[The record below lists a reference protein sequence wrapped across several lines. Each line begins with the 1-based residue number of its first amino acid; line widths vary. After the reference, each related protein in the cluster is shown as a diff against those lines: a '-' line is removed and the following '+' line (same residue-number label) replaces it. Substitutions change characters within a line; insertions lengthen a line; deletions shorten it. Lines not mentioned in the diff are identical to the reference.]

1 MSNQTKKLT
10 LMAFI
15 LMMLT
20 SVFGVTNIGIG
31 FYRMGYAA
39 IPMFTIGGL
48 FYFIPYI
55 MMMVE
60 LATGFHG
67 EKGGIYTWME
77 KSVSIKFA
85 FIGIMMWYSSYVIW
99 MFGKSLSLWVPLS
112 FAIFGKDITVIPV
125 EFGGIDFGPFL
136 LGVVGILVML
146 ILTKIITGGASKLA
160 IVTSVGGMSVVALN
174 GVLLIGG
181 LFAVV
186 HNIGVDGHMFKETL
200 TAASLYT
207 SPNPDYVSTMP
218 FLGFVVFA
226 VFAYGGTEAIA
237 GVASDLENPERDLK
251 RGIFLSGAF
260 IVVAYIIGF
269 FMVGAALEWSQFGE
283 GVSSLSALFLI
294 MGYLGDSIAGTDGS
308 MLGSL
313 LTRISGL
320 GMFLSYVGAMVAL
333 GYAPLKQ
340 LIEGTPKEFW
350 PESFEQ
356 VNENGI
362 RVGAIKVQ
370 MIIVII
376 FIALKSILSLIDP
389 DGAAKLYELIIT
401 MTNVGMTI
409 PYVFLIWAWYKF
421 RTNDELKKDVILI
434 KSNAAIIFCLISTI
448 VLVMFG
454 NVFTIISPFLSGDFT
469 TGIWSIIGPVV
480 FSIIA
485 IAIYSH
491 GEKKLTN
498 K

>member
-10 LMAFI
+10 LVAFI

-39 IPMFTIGGL
+39 IPMFAIGGL

-60 LATGFHG
+60 LATGFKG

-77 KSVSIKFA
+77 KSVSVKFA

-112 FAIFGKDITVIPV
+112 FAVFGKDITVVPV
-125 EFGGIDFGPFL
+125 MVGNTDFGPFL
-136 LGVVGILVML
+136 LGVVGILVIML
-146 ILTKIITGGASKLA
+146 LTKIITGGASKLA
-160 IVTSVGGMSVVALN
+160 KVTSIGGLSVVILN
-174 GVLLIGG
+174 VVLLIGG
-181 LFAVV
+181 IFA
-186 HNIGVDGHMFKETL
+186 IGRNLVDGHVFKETL
-200 TAASLYT
+200 SAAALYT
-207 SPNPDYVSTMP
+207 SPNPDYASMMP

-260 IVVAYIIGF
+260 IVIAYIIGF
-269 FMVGAALEWSQFGE
+269 FMVGAALEWSQFGKD
-283 GVSSLSALFLI
+283 VSSLSALFII
-294 MGYLGDSIAGTDGS
+294 MGYLGDSITGVDGS
-308 MLGSL
+308 VLGDV

-320 GMFLSYVGAMVAL
+320 GMFLSYIGAMVAL

-340 LIEGTPKEFW
+340 MIDGTPEEFW
-350 PESFEQ
+350 PESFKEI
-356 VNENGI
+356 NENGI
-362 RVGAIKVQ
+362 RVGAIKIQ
-370 MIIVII
+370 ALIVII
-376 FIALKSILSLIDP
+376 FITAKSILSLIDP

-409 PYVFLIWAWYKF
+409 PYVFLIWAWYKY
-421 RTNDELKKDVILI
+421 RTNDELEKDVILI
-434 KSNAAIIFCLISTI
+434 KSHGMVIFCLVSTI
-448 VLVMFG
+448 TLVMFG
-454 NVFTIISPFLSGDFT
+454 NIFTIISPFLSGDFT

-485 IAIYSH
+485 IAIYSR

>member
-1 MSNQTKKLT
+1 MSNTTKKLT

-60 LATGFHG
+60 LATGFKG
-67 EKGGIYTWME
+67 ESGGIYTWME
-77 KSVSIKFA
+77 KSVSVKFA

-99 MFGKSLSLWVPLS
+99 MFGKALSLWVPLS
-112 FAIFGKDITVIPV
+112 FAVFGKDVTVTPV
-125 EFGGIDFGPFL
+125 MFGNTDFGPFL
-136 LGVVGILVML
+136 LGVVGILV
-146 ILTKIITGGASKLA
+146 ILLMTKIVSAGAGRLAKITSIGGIAVISLN
-160 IVTSVGGMSVVALN
+160 VVLLVGG
-174 GVLLIGG
+174 I
-181 LFAVV
+181 FAISR
-186 HNIGVDGHMFKETL
+186 NLMDGHMFKETL
-200 TAASLYT
+200 DAAALVT
-207 SPNPDYVSTMP
+207 SPNPDYQQMMP
-218 FLGFVVFA
+218 FFGFIVFA

-260 IVVAYIIGF
+260 IVIAYILGF

-294 MGYLGDSIAGTDGS
+294 MGHLGDAIVGKDGS
-308 MLGSL
+308 VLGDI
-313 LTRISGL
+313 LTRFAGI
-320 GMFLSYVGAMVAL
+320 GMFLSYVGALVAL
-333 GYAPLKQ
+333 SYAPLKQ
-340 LIEGTPKEFW
+340 MIEGTPEEFW
-350 PESFEQ
+350 PESFKE
-356 VNENGI
+356 VNSNGV
-362 RVGAIKVQ
+362 RVGAVKVQ
-370 MIIVII
+370 ALIVII
-376 FIALKSILSLIDP
+376 FVAAKSILSLVDP
-389 DGAAKLYELIIT
+389 EGAAKLYELIIS

-409 PYVFLIWAWYKF
+409 PYVFLIIAWYKF
-421 RTNDELKKDVILI
+421 RKNDELEKDVILI
-434 KSNAAIIFCLISTI
+434 KSDAMVLFCLVSTM
-448 VLVMFG
+448 VLVVFG
-454 NVFTIISPFLSGDFT
+454 NAFTIISPFIGGDFT
-469 TGIWSIIGPVV
+469 TGIWTVIGPII

-485 IAIYSH
+485 LAIYSH
-491 GEKKLTN
+491 GEKKLNN

>member
-1 MSNQTKKLT
+1 MSNTTKKLT

-60 LATGFHG
+60 LATGFKG
-67 EKGGIYTWME
+67 ETGGIYTWME
-77 KSVSIKFA
+77 KSVSVKFA

-99 MFGKSLSLWVPLS
+99 MFGKALSLWVPLS
-112 FAIFGKDITVIPV
+112 FAIFGKDITVTPV
-125 EFGGIDFGPFL
+125 MVGSIDFGPFL
-136 LGVVGILVML
+136 LGVVGILIVL
-146 ILTKIITGGASKLA
+146 ALTKVVSAGASRLA
-160 IVTSVGGMSVVALN
+160 KITSIGGIAVVSLN
-174 GVLLIGG
+174 LVLLIGG
-181 LFAVV
+181 IFAISR
-186 HNIGVDGHMFKETL
+186 NLIDGHMFKETL
-200 TAASLYT
+200 DAAALYT
-207 SPNPDYVSTMP
+207 SPNPEYQSILP
-218 FLGFVVFA
+218 FFGFVVFA

-251 RGIFLSGAF
+251 RGIFMSGAF
-260 IVVAYIIGF
+260 IVIAYIIGF

-283 GVSSLSALFLI
+283 GVNSLSALFII
-294 MGYLGDSIAGTDGS
+294 MGHLGDAIVGKD
-308 MLGSL
+308 GSL
-313 LTRISGL
+313 LGDVLTRFAGL
-320 GMFLSYVGAMVAL
+320 GMFLSYVGALVAL
-333 GYAPLKQ
+333 SYAPLKQ
-340 LIEGTPKEFW
+340 MIEGTPEEFW
-350 PESFEQ
+350 PESFKE
-356 VNENGI
+356 VNANGV
-362 RVGAIKVQ
+362 RVGALKVQ
-370 MIIVII
+370 TTIVVI
-376 FIALKSILSLIDP
+376 FIAVKSVLSLVDP
-389 DGAAKLYELIIT
+389 EGAAKLYELIIT

-421 RTNDELKKDVILI
+421 RTNDELEKDVILI
-434 KSNAAIIFCLISTI
+434 KSKPMVVFCLVSTI

-454 NVFTIISPFLSGDFT
+454 NIFTIISPFISGSYSA
-469 TGIWSIIGPVV
+469 GIWTIIGPVV

-485 IAIYSH
+485 LAIYSR
-491 GEKKLTN
+491 GEKKINN

>member
-1 MSNQTKKLT
+1 MSNTTKKLT

-15 LMMLT
+15 LMILT

-48 FYFIPYI
+48 FYFIPFI

-60 LATGFHG
+60 LATGFKD
-67 EKGGIYTWME
+67 ETGGIYTWME
-77 KSVSIKFA
+77 KSVSVKFA

-112 FAIFGKDITVIPV
+112 FAVFGKDITVTPV
-125 EFGGIDFGPFL
+125 MVGNTDFGPFF
-136 LGVVGILVML
+136 LGVVGIIIILV
-146 ILTKIITGGASKLA
+146 LTQIVSAGAGKLSK
-160 IVTSVGGMSVVALN
+160 VTSVGGISVIALN
-174 GVLLIGG
+174 IILFVGG
-181 LFAVV
+181 IFAITR
-186 HNIGVDGHMFKETL
+186 NLADGHMFKEAL
-200 TAASLYT
+200 TWSSLYQ
-207 SPNPDYVSTMP
+207 SPNADYQSIIP

-260 IVVAYIIGF
+260 IVVAYILGF
-269 FMVGAALEWSQFGE
+269 FMVGAALEWSQFGDD
-283 GVSSLSALFLI
+283 VNSLSALFLI
-294 MGYLGDSIAGTDGS
+294 MGFLGDSIAGQADSFMGEI
-308 MLGSL
+308 
-313 LTRISGL
+313 LTRLSGL
-320 GMFLSYVGAMVAL
+320 GMFLSYVGALVAL
-333 GYAPLKQ
+333 SYAPLKQ

-350 PESFEQ
+350 PESFQE
-356 VNENGI
+356 VNHNGV
-362 RVGAIKVQ
+362 RVGALKMQ
-370 MIIVII
+370 ALIVII
-376 FIALKSILSLIDP
+376 FVSAKSIFSLIDP

-409 PYVFLIWAWYKF
+409 PYVFLIIAWYKF
-421 RTNDELKKDVILI
+421 RTNDDLPKDVILI
-434 KSNAAIIFCLISTI
+434 KSHAMVIFCLLSTTI
-448 VLVMFG
+448 LVMFG
-454 NVFTIISPFLSGDFT
+454 NIFTIISPFLTGSYSE
-469 TGIWSIIGPVV
+469 GIWTIIGPVI

-485 IAIYSH
+485 LVIYSN
-491 GEKKLTN
+491 GEKKINN

>member
-1 MSNQTKKLT
+1 MSNTTKKLT

-60 LATGFHG
+60 LATGFKG
-67 EKGGIYTWME
+67 EAGGIYTWME
-77 KSVSIKFA
+77 KSVSVKFA

-99 MFGKSLSLWVPLS
+99 MFGKALSLWVPLS
-112 FAIFGKDITVIPV
+112 FAVFGEDITVTPV
-125 EFGGIDFGPFL
+125 MVGSIDFGPFI
-136 LGVVGILVML
+136 LGVIGILVITL
-146 ILTKIITGGASKLA
+146 LSWIITHGASKLA
-160 IVTSVGGMSVVALN
+160 KVTSIGGIAVISLN
-174 GVLLIGG
+174 IILLIGG
-181 LFAVV
+181 LFAISR
-186 HNIGVDGHMFKETL
+186 NLIDGHMFKQTL
-200 TAASLYT
+200 DMASLT
-207 SPNPDYVSTMP
+207 QSPNPDYQSAIP

-237 GVASDLENPERDLK
+237 GVASDLEDPERDLK
-251 RGIFLSGAF
+251 RGIFLSAIF
-260 IVVAYIIGF
+260 IVVAYILGF

-294 MGYLGDSIAGTDGS
+294 MGHLGDAIVGQENS
-308 MLGSL
+308 MLGDL
-313 LTRISGL
+313 LTRFAGL

-340 LIEGTPKEFW
+340 MIDGTPSEFW
-350 PESFEQ
+350 PESFQE

-370 MIIVII
+370 AIIVII
-376 FIALKSILSLIDP
+376 FIAAKSILSLVDP
-389 DGAAKLYELIIT
+389 EGAAKLYELIIT

-421 RTNDELKKDVILI
+421 RTDESLPKDVILI
-434 KSNAAIIFCLISTI
+434 KSNAMVLFCLISTT

-454 NVFTIISPFLSGDFT
+454 NIFTIMSPFFAGDFT
-469 TGIWSIIGPVV
+469 TGIWTIIGPVV

-485 IAIYSH
+485 LAIYSR
-491 GEKKLTN
+491 GEKKINN